1 VLVAAAVVAFGAL
14 FLASNASTSFPG
26 DVGVIAFDRPGDAN
40 VDIYTMEGD
49 GSNLRNISNNPAGD
63 RDPRYSPDGK
73 RIVFVSNRDGNWEI
87 YVMNADGSAQTRLTD
102 NSDIDEGMF
111 SNAAANVPT
120 VIVSGQEV
128 NRMSEMMMPKLSVK
142 SRTGATIDPYD
153 VRAYTLNT
161 ASSARLG
168 MKNVLETAAANAS
181 RSFNAVLPLTLK
193 AGVLVEKTKRDTWTE
208 SSSWNFRPPASAG
221 GQIVGNYDLVAEGYS
236 DRRVFPGG
244 VKIKWLSTTKLYAH
258 DEKNESHTG
267 DRVRV
272 MEMRPMSRMKRWRVT
287 DILSKVT
294 VG

>member
-1 VLVAAAVVAFGAL
+1 VRFVETAGTMNSVLNIFYQDSASAGLDWRTGRSVFRTRFDVSRYNAITRQNQYQWNFGAGATGGETFTQGAATGVGTITQSSGQNL
-14 FLASNASTSFPG
+14 NQYRRLLNGRIGHTYTG
-26 DVGVIAFDRPGDAN
+26 DQWKFDWTA
-40 VDIYTMEGD
+40 
-49 GSNLRNISNNPAGD
+49 A
-63 RDPRYSPDGK
+63 YSEA
-73 RIVFVSNRDGNWEI
+73 RR
-87 YVMNADGSAQTRLTD
+87 D

-181 RSFNAVLPLTLK
+181 RFFNAVLPLALK

-221 GQIVGNYDLVAEGYS
+221 GQIVGNYDLVAEGLAWRP
-236 DRRVFPGG
+236 DIETEPRFRELERE
-244 VKIKWLSTTKLYAH
+244 VKQRFAEL
-258 DEKNESHTG
+258 
-267 DRVRV
+267 
-272 MEMRPMSRMKRWRVT
+272 
-287 DILSKVT
+287 
-294 VG
+294 